1 MLKQLFSSLPEL
13 VLTTCIWLSLVTP
26 MIYGCEEPNVFEE
39 PEIEPNLVMELTFD
53 SPEYSTEEK
62 ILMNH
67 ELIELAENEGTN
79 SSKGIRVNYVG
90 DDRGSKRIVQNIRLP
105 RALTEATLNF
115 KVKFDDGF
123 RFVKGGKLNG
133 LGPLEKVTGGNP
145 IHPNG
150 WSARIMFKESGKVAP
165 YIYHQDM
172 KGQFGEG
179 NTTSDPVFIPGM
191 WHKVAIYMKINN
203 PADTNNGEFQVWIDN
218 ELVSEMSGLKY
229 RGNEGSS
236 TLINYILFS
245 TFHGGSNPDWA
256 PKDQDGNYTIEKAWF
271 DDIYLYEGK
280 FIKE

>member
-1 MLKQLFSSLPEL
+1 MPKRPIISLPSR
-13 VLTTCIWLSLVTP
+13 VYKTCICLLLVTP
-26 MIYGCEEPNVFEE
+26 MIHACEEPGVIED
-39 PEIEPNLVMELTFD
+39 PEIEPNLVMKLTFD
-53 SPEYSTEEK
+53 STAYTTEEK

-67 ELIELAENEGTN
+67 ELVDLVENEGTN
-79 SSKGIRVNYVG
+79 SSNGIRVNYVG

-115 KVKFDDGF
+115 EVKFEEGF

-133 LGPLEKVTGGNP
+133 LGPIEKVTGGDP

-150 WSARIMFKESGKVAP
+150 WSARIMFKESGKVTP

-172 KGQFGEG
+172 KGQYGEG
-179 NTTSDPVFIPGM
+179 NTTSDPVFTPGT
-191 WHKVAIYMKINN
+191 WQKVAIYMKINK
-203 PADTNNGEFQVWIDN
+203 PADASNGVFQLWIDN
-218 ELVSEMSGLKY
+218 ELVSEMTGLKY
-229 RGNEGSS
+229 RGNEGSG

-256 PKDQDGNYTIEKAWF
+256 PKDQDGNYTIEKALF

-280 FIKE
+280 LIRE